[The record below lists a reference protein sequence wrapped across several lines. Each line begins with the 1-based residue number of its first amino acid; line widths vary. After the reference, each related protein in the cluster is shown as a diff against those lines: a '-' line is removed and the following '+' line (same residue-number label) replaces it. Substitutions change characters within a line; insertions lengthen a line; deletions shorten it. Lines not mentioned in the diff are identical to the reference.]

1 MKGISDGKA
10 VFYRERNLAIYDA
23 YFTSSRTME
32 EIAESFHLTRQRVW
46 QIIRRCQIGEGDYY
60 EGYQNFRE
68 KKEKLEEKGFSEDE
82 VHYLMRQWLVEK
94 HRVKIIRLK
103 DERI

>member
-1 MKGISDGKA
+1 MKGISEGKA

-32 EIAESFHLTRQRVW
+32 EIAEHFNLTRQRVW
-46 QIIRRCQIGEGDYY
+46 QIVRRCQIGEGDYY

-94 HRVKIIRLK
+94 YRVKIIRLK